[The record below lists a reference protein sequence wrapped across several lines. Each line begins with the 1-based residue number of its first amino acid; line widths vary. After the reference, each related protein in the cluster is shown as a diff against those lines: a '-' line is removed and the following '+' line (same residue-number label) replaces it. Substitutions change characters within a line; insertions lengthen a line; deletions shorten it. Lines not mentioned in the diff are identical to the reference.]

1 MERKTQKGYLLL
13 ADISGYTSF
22 IARTE
27 IEHAE
32 NVISPLLETII
43 EKFGDLLTFV
53 KLEGDAVFAY
63 VPEDRVSSCRALL
76 ELLDNTYLTFRDTA
90 TTMHEGATCPCKAC
104 RAIPTLD
111 LKFFIHHGEYV
122 IQKVAGTIDLL
133 GNDVTLIHRLAKNH
147 VTESTGWNGYVL
159 FTGHCLERM
168 QEDTKPFIQQTETYE
183 HLGDVETYVMNMRA
197 RYDEMKKLPHTL
209 KS

>member
-32 NVISPLLETII
+32 NVISPLLEII
-43 EKFGDLLTFV
+43 IGKLDDLLIFV

-63 VPEDRVSSCRALL
+63 VPEDQVSSCSTMLK
-76 ELLDNTYLTFRDTA
+76 LLDDTYRIFRDSA
-90 TTMHEGATCPCKAC
+90 TDMHEHATCPCKAC
-104 RAIPTLD
+104 KAIPSLD
-111 LKFFIHHGEYV
+111 LKFFVHHGEYV

-147 VTESTGWNGYVL
+147 VTETTGWNGYVL
-159 FTGHCLERM
+159 FTGRCLEHM
-168 QEDTKPFIQQTETYE
+168 HEETKQFIQQTESYE
-183 HLGDVETYVMNMRA
+183 HLGIIETYVMNMRS
-197 RYDEMKKLPHTL
+197 RYDVMKSSHAH
-209 KS
+209 

>member
-43 EKFGDLLTFV
+43 KKLGDLVTFV

-63 VPEDRVSSCRALL
+63 VPEERVSDFSTMLK
-76 ELLDNTYLTFRDTA
+76 LLDDTYLIFRDSA
-90 TTMHEGATCPCKAC
+90 TDMHEHATCPCKAC
-104 RAIPTLD
+104 KAIPTLD
-111 LKFFIHHGEYV
+111 LKFFVHHGEYV

-159 FTGHCLERM
+159 FTGHCLEHMR
-168 QEDTKPFIQQTETYE
+168 EDTKPFIQQAETYE
-183 HLGDVETYVMNMRA
+183 HLGNVETYVMNMRS
-197 RYDEMKKLPHTL
+197 RYDEMKKQPHP
-209 KS
+209 

>member
-1 MERKTQKGYLLL
+1 ML

-22 IARTE
+22 VAKTE

-43 EKFGDLLTFV
+43 ERLCELFTFV

-63 VPEDRVSSCRALL
+63 VSEDRVSSSRAML
-76 ELLDNTYLTFRDTA
+76 ELIDSTYLIFRDSA
-90 TTMHEGATCPCKAC
+90 TDMHEKATCPCKAC
-104 RAIPTLD
+104 KAIPMLD
-111 LKFFIHHGEYV
+111 LKFFVHHGDYV

-159 FTGHCLERM
+159 FTGNSLERM
-168 QEDTKPFIQQTETYE
+168 KADKEPYIQQSETYE
-183 HLGDVETYVMNMRA
+183 HLGDVDTYVMNMRD
-197 RYDEMKKLPHTL
+197 RYDVMKR
-209 KS
+209 

>member
-43 EKFGDLLTFV
+43 EKLGDLLTFV

-63 VPEDRVSSCRALL
+63 VPEDRVSGFSAML
-76 ELLDNTYLTFRDTA
+76 ELLDNTYLIFRDSA
-90 TTMHEGATCPCKAC
+90 TTMHEQATCPCLAC
-104 RAIPTLD
+104 KAIPSLD
-111 LKFFIHHGEYV
+111 LKFFVHHGEYV

-159 FTGHCLERM
+159 FTGHCLEHM
-168 QEDTKPFIQQTETYE
+168 QEDTKLFIRQAETYE
-183 HLGDVETYVMNMRA
+183 HLGEIETYVMNMRA
-197 RYDEMKKLPHTL
+197 RYDEL
-209 KS
+209 KSIHAQ